1 MERKLLVKKV
11 NEIELSTEMKERIIK
26 NCYIEREE
34 NNMSKNKIKTIF
46 SRPMVAVASFA
57 LCLCFVGITSF
68 AATGKLNGF
77 FKDITNWNGAVT
89 GTSYEQATNEVKLSL
104 TEISNKLEID
114 LTMLNPSIAPYNIFE
129 NFGIKDYKI
138 IDMNGNIITEGNLE
152 KTEKV
157 IDGKVNI
164 YISINNVKNGNY
176 KLIINEL
183 LGSSKAD
190 QPLVLSGS
198 WECEFTK

>member
-129 NFGIKDYKI
+129 KFGIKDYKI
-138 IDMNGNIITEGNLE
+138 IDTDGNIVTEGNSE
-152 KTEKV
+152 KSAKV
-157 IDGKVNI
+157 IEGKVHI
-164 YISINNVKNGNY
+164 YIPIDNLKSGNY
-176 KLIINEL
+176 KLIINKL
-183 LGSSKAD
+183 VGSAKAD
-190 QPLVLSGS
+190 QPLILNGS

>member
-1 MERKLLVKKV
+1 
-11 NEIELSTEMKERIIK
+11 
-26 NCYIEREE
+26 
-34 NNMSKNKIKTIF
+34 
-46 SRPMVAVASFA
+46 
-57 LCLCFVGITSF
+57 
-68 AATGKLNGF
+68 
-77 FKDITNWNGAVT
+77 
-89 GTSYEQATNEVKLSL
+89 
-104 TEISNKLEID
+104 
-114 LTMLNPSIAPYNIFE
+114 MLNPSVAPYNTFE
-129 NFGIKDYKI
+129 KFGIKDYKI

-164 YISINNVKNGNY
+164 YISINNIKNGNY

>member
-11 NEIELSTEMKERIIK
+11 NEIELSKKMKERIIK
-26 NCYIEREE
+26 KCYIEMEE
-34 NNMSKNKIKTIF
+34 NTMSKNKIKKIF
-46 SRPMVAVASFA
+46 SRPLVAVASFA
-57 LCLCFVGITSF
+57 LCLCFVGITGF

-77 FKDITNWNGAVT
+77 FKDITNWNGTVT
-89 GTSYEQATNEVKLSL
+89 GTSYEQATNEVKLNI
-104 TEISNKLEID
+104 TEVSNKLKVD
-114 LTMLNPSIAPYNIFE
+114 LIMLNPSVAPYNTFE
-129 NFGIKDYKI
+129 KFGIKDYKI